1 MIGETISHFRILEK
15 IDEGGMGVIY
25 KARDEKL
32 HRDVAIK
39 ILAPKLVEDQDM
51 RDRFLREAR
60 SAAAMAHPNIA
71 IIYEVDEADRGIF
84 IAMELVEGET
94 LEAIL
99 NRSGSLPLGN
109 LLDLAI
115 QTVEGLAEAHSRKI
129 IHMDLKPQNLM
140 VTPGGRVKILDFGLA
155 RPFREE
161 ATAGTEAVDAETVIL
176 DSPNNRRISGTIQYM
191 SPEQSLGIPVD
202 ARSDLFTF
210 GTMLYEMS
218 TGRKP
223 FQGGS
228 VTSTIA
234 KILEADPDP
243 FSRVKADLPVGLER
257 IVLKCLEKKPAA
269 RYQKATDLL
278 EDLKRIHRS
287 PATGSNQ
294 ESGATG
300 TVKPAKRPRSAEE
313 IAISATTIAV
323 FPFSVR
329 GHGEFAYLG
338 DGMADILT
346 TKLHG
351 AGELRCVDAH
361 LILASAAREMG
372 TVPTPDRAR
381 EIARRFGA
389 GLFVLG
395 NVLEIGG
402 QLHLEAS
409 LYESGSSTAS
419 VAQASAQGDA
429 GLIFTM
435 VDALTADLLAGR
447 CGGPGARLTRIA
459 AIIVFRSWKSTRAR
473 GAGSNPYI
481 YPTRRGMRRDLL
493 GCASDPWLRLLLVQK
508 MIQKQNLGGSVARQG
523 RVPEHHWTLP
533 GRTVI

>member
-99 NRSGSLPLGN
+99 KRSGSLPLGN

-161 ATAGTEAVDAETVIL
+161 APAGTEAVDAETVIL

-243 FSRVKADLPVGLER
+243 FSRVKADLPVGLEH
-257 IVLKCLEKKPAA
+257 IVLKCLEKKPAD
-269 RYQKATDLL
+269 RYQEATDLL
-278 EDLKRIHRS
+278 
-287 PATGSNQ
+287 
-294 ESGATG
+294 
-300 TVKPAKRPRSAEE
+300 
-313 IAISATTIAV
+313 
-323 FPFSVR
+323 
-329 GHGEFAYLG
+329 
-338 DGMADILT
+338 
-346 TKLHG
+346 
-351 AGELRCVDAH
+351 
-361 LILASAAREMG
+361 
-372 TVPTPDRAR
+372 
-381 EIARRFGA
+381 
-389 GLFVLG
+389 
-395 NVLEIGG
+395 
-402 QLHLEAS
+402 
-409 LYESGSSTAS
+409 
-419 VAQASAQGDA
+419 
-429 GLIFTM
+429 
-435 VDALTADLLAGR
+435 
-447 CGGPGARLTRIA
+447 
-459 AIIVFRSWKSTRAR
+459 
-473 GAGSNPYI
+473 
-481 YPTRRGMRRDLL
+481 
-493 GCASDPWLRLLLVQK
+493 
-508 MIQKQNLGGSVARQG
+508 
-523 RVPEHHWTLP
+523 
-533 GRTVI
+533 